1 MTSQA
6 TDPIEQKPDESEEA
20 LRRARVTAIVLA
32 ATMFMVGIDGTTLI
46 TALPRMA
53 EYFGVPVTTLSTT
66 ITIYIMVSVMML
78 PVSSWIGQRFGS
90 RRVFTTA
97 IVGFILSSMCAGLS
111 PNLPLFLAARIS
123 QAVFASLMI
132 PVGNIVL
139 LTITPRSYLVTAM
152 TISSTPALM
161 APVLG
166 PPLGGFITTFLDWHW
181 IFFLNVPTAT
191 IALIAA
197 LRYIP
202 NIQSAERTPFDWKG
216 FVLTSGFLC
225 VLISGLDRVSH
236 RGDSRQ
242 IGLLLLIAAISLGY
256 FAWKHARTAPHPI
269 VPLTPMRYPCF
280 HVSTVG
286 AGTWIRIAF
295 MGLGFVLPLMLQ
307 LGMGLSPF
315 HAGLLLLAQ
324 NGGDLVLKS
333 IAPRALRYLG
343 FRKALVSGS
352 LMIAAS
358 MLVCA
363 FLTED
368 IPFPLL
374 FAIMFAV
381 GMARSVHLTA
391 MMALRFADMPQ
402 SEVGGATVLG
412 NMLQSLSQ
420 ALAISGVAAILSL
433 LSAGADAPTM
443 ADFRIT
449 ILILAGFALIS
460 TPLFARLAKD
470 AGAEVTGRAARGLKD
485 IRKEESEAA

>member
-6 TDPIEQKPDESEEA
+6 NDPVVPDESEDA

-32 ATMFMVGIDGTTLI
+32 ATMFMVGLDSTTLV

-53 EYFGVPVTTLSTT
+53 VYFGVPATTLSTT
-66 ITIYIMVSVMML
+66 ITIYILVSVMML
-78 PVSSWIGQRFGS
+78 PVSGWIGQRFGS

-97 IVGFILSSMCAGLS
+97 IVGFIVSSMAAGLS
-111 PNLPLFLAARIS
+111 PNLPLFLAARVS
-123 QAVFASLMI
+123 QAVFASLMV

-191 IALIAA
+191 AALIAA
-197 LRYIP
+197 WRFIP
-202 NIQSAERTPFDWKG
+202 NIRAAERTPFDWKG

-225 VLISGLDRVSH
+225 ALIAGLDRVSH
-236 RGDSRQ
+236 KGDGRQ
-242 IGLLLLIAAISLGY
+242 IGLLLLVASISLGY
-256 FAWKHARTAPHPI
+256 FAWKHARRAPHPI
-269 VPLTPMRYPCF
+269 VPLTPLRYQCF
-280 HVSTVG
+280 AISTVG
-286 AGTWIRIAF
+286 AGTWIRVTF
-295 MGLGFVLPLMLQ
+295 MGLGFTLPLMLQ
-307 LGMGLSPF
+307 IGLGLSPF

-333 IAPRALRYLG
+333 IAPRALRFLG
-343 FRKALVSGS
+343 FRKALISGS

-358 MLVCA
+358 TFACA
-363 FLTED
+363 FLTKD
-368 IPFPLL
+368 MPFAVL
-374 FAIMFAV
+374 FAILFVV

-391 MMALRFADMPQ
+391 QMSLRFADMPQ
-402 SEVGGATVLG
+402 SEVSGATVLG

-420 ALAISGVAAILSL
+420 AFAISGVAALLSL
-433 LSAGADAPTM
+433 LSGGGDVPTM
-443 ADFRIT
+443 TDFRIT
-449 ILILAGFALIS
+449 IFVLAGFALIS
-460 TPLFARLAKD
+460 TPLFARLTKD
-470 AGAEVTGRAARGLKD
+470 AGAELTGRPVRGLKD
-485 IRKEESEAA
+485 IRAEEAEAE